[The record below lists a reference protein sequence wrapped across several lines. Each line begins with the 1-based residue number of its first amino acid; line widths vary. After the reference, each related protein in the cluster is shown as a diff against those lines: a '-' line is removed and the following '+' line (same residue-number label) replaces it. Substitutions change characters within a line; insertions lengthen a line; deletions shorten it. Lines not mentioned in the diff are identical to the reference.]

1 MVQSLDSALTMSLFI
16 NQLKIKTMVKI
27 TGYKEVETKAGKQ
40 FFMLEVSDGVELAIS
55 KAGNPYLTEKRAYI
69 SSTFDEDKC
78 KDVQGMKL
86 PGSILREE
94 CEQYSY
100 VNAKGDLV
108 SLNHRYVYHADVV
121 SEEKTKQ
128 TSEQEEFEL
137 A

>member
-1 MVQSLDSALTMSLFI
+1 
-16 NQLKIKTMVKI
+16 MVKI

-69 SSTFDEDKC
+69 SSTFDEEKC
-78 KDVQGMKL
+78 KAVQGMKL

-94 CEQYSY
+94 CDEYSY
-100 VNAKGDLV
+100 VNVKGDLV
-108 SLNHRYVYHADVV
+108 TLNHRYVYHADVV
-121 SEEKTKQ
+121 SEEEKKQ
-128 TSEQEEFEL
+128 PSVEEEFEL